1 MTVLKAHQRIIR
13 ETVERDEASQNMF
26 GAWWTDIK
34 VDIAKAEMVEVNL
47 RTASKIIEKYEYL
60 GTMCNAPMFA
70 YGIRFDGELGGVVV
84 YGSPSPPNLAT
95 SVIGE
100 HLSDKVIQL
109 GRGACVH
116 WAHPH
121 SGSKLIAYSLKQIEK
136 LGYKVVIAFT
146 DPDAGE
152 IGTLYQATNWLYCG
166 LTAKRPDYFD
176 TDGNR
181 MVGHF
186 LPGEVKHYQKKPRT
200 RKGRYVHLLGNK
212 SEKRTNKKLLKWAT
226 EPYPKRIKKEKELTM
241 LGGTF

>member
-1 MTVLKAHQRIIR
+1 VIAKAHQRIIR
-13 ETVERDEASQNMF
+13 ETAEKTEAAQNIF
-26 GAWWTDIK
+26 GAWWTDIEI
-34 VDIAKAEMVEVNL
+34 DIGQAEMVEVGL

-70 YGIRFDGELGGVVV
+70 YGIRFNGQLGGVVV
-84 YGSPSPPNLAT
+84 YGSPSPPSLAT
-95 SVIGE
+95 SVISKDS
-100 HLSDKVIQL
+100 SDKVIQL

-121 SGSKLIAYSLKQIEK
+121 AGSKLIAYSLKQVEK

-176 TDGNR
+176 AQGNR
-181 MVGHF
+181 IVGHVGPIEQ
-186 LPGEVKHYQKKPRT
+186 LSHVERRPRT
-200 RKGRYVHLLGNK
+200 RKGRYVFLLGNK
-212 SEKRTNKKLLKWAT
+212 SERRINRKLLKWEV
-226 EPYPKRIKKEKELTM
+226 EPYPKR
-241 LGGTF
+241 LGIEEVNVNL